1 MSENQRETFVKNLKR
16 YMKQRGVDQSDI
28 VAALGVP
35 TSTVSDW
42 VTGKSYPRVG
52 AMQRLA
58 DFLNVYYCDLTIDE
72 GSESDL
78 PPLIDPGEM
87 ELVKIWQGLNARGQ
101 DALLR
106 QARYLNDDP
115 DMKKSGESSDVTTA

>member
-1 MSENQRETFVKNLKR
+1 MSENQREVFVKNLKQ

-28 VAALGVP
+28 VAALGVSA
-35 TSTVSDW
+35 STVSDW
-42 VTGKSYPRVG
+42 VTGKKYPRVD

-58 DFLNVYYCDLTIDE
+58 DFLNVYYCDLTTDE
-72 GSESDL
+72 STEPGL
-78 PPLIDPGEM
+78 PPLVDPCEI
-87 ELVKIWQGLNARGQ
+87 ELVTIWHGLNDRGQ

-115 DMKKSGESSDVTTA
+115 DMKRGGASNDRTTA